1 MEDDERIHQFR
12 VSGED
17 LRISRKGAD
26 YKLGTIKKLE
36 EVRKYY
42 VKYNGQK
49 VPIKQAL
56 NALDPKLLRAGFN
69 TTQGISILKRLG
81 YEVSDEE

>member
-1 MEDDERIHQFR
+1 MTDDEQIHQFM
-12 VSGED
+12 VSGEE

-26 YKLGTIKKLE
+26 YKLGTIKKRE
-36 EVRKYY
+36 KVRKYY

-49 VPIKQAL
+49 VPVKQAL

-81 YEVSDEE
+81 YEVGEEE